1 MYERR
6 IWRGCWI
13 YKDRYYTFTY
23 SSIILRVSSMH
34 YLWSLVS
41 DVSSTKVNEKE
52 ENCIENLKVI
62 AGGIVN
68 FVFPRLD
75 LAIFFLRR
83 QTRRY
88 PTSKH
93 RMRKSYLEMMSWD
106 DDEVFSSL
114 FFREKRQKRLN
125 FSRRVEAIQLLLS
138 PFWKAIMVKYID

>member
-13 YKDRYYTFTY
+13 YLDRYYMFTY

-52 ENCIENLKVI
+52 ENCIEKKGHSRYNCW
-62 AGGIVN
+62 
-68 FVFPRLD
+68 FRFPSIWLF
-75 LAIFFLRR
+75 FFLRR

-114 FFREKRQKRLN
+114 FCEKRQKRLN